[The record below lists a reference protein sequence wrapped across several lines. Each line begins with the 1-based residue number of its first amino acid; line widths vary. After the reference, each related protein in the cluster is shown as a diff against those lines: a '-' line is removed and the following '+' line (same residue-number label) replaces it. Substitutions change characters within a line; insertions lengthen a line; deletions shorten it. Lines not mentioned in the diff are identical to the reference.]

1 MLRKDEI
8 KLSFRKMKIDSLGK
22 LKLESDRRILTEMI
36 NTGSYVFQTLCLYS
50 YRSRG
55 FWFLVVLS
63 HKGQLYSVSDVQC
76 GEVRAPPVN
85 NIKTCKQNTA
95 KFNSPGFD
103 LVKDALICLR
113 DDLQMLD
120 SEVIQPAL
128 VVPQRICLRCHSA
141 QR

>member
-1 MLRKDEI
+1 METP
-8 KLSFRKMKIDSLGK
+8 S
-22 LKLESDRRILTEMI
+22 
-36 NTGSYVFQTLCLYS
+36 
-50 YRSRG
+50 
-55 FWFLVVLS
+55 
-63 HKGQLYSVSDVQC
+63 
-76 GEVRAPPVN
+76 

-128 VVPQRICLRCHSA
+128 VVPKHLVAAHLLSSLIILLEMSFSSELKWDQ
-141 QR
+141 